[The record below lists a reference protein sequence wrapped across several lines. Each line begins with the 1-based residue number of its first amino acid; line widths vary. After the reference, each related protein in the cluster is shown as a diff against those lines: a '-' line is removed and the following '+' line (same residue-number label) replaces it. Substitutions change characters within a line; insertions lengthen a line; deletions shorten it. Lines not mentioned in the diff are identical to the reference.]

1 MNDYFYQLI
10 VLGKDFDIKEAII
23 SSLKKKIEE
32 IGIDFNHFKIINDAN
47 FDEYT
52 DASPSF
58 CIYLGRKEENK
69 QFADVE
75 LLERVVVDA
84 SLVLPIVQGSLDDF
98 SQCVPKIISTYNGL
112 AISEQD
118 KDLKVEKIVNN
129 ILEAFSL
136 LRKNRRVFISYKR
149 DESTSVAI
157 QLYEALEKNGFD
169 VFLDTHS
176 IRPSEPFQDELWHRM
191 ADSDVVVLLN
201 TSNFLESMWTTK
213 ELAMANKLLLGMI
226 VVSWPDHSIK
236 NHRDAEISFPIQL
249 KANEFNDEGKRL
261 DSNVVDAIIE
271 SVESIRARTLA
282 ARRDN
287 LISNFMKMA
296 KSKGCNPQLDSYKI
310 ISMTKNDEEIVLV
323 PAVGIPNSLNYESS
337 SIFIEEIRNKKYEHI
352 YILFDETC
360 IRDYWLKHLKWLDS
374 SLAVET
380 LSILRVQ
387 KWLTN

>member
-1 MNDYFYQLI
+1 MQ
-10 VLGKDFDIKEAII
+10 EAII
-23 SSLKKKIEE
+23 SSLKNKVKE
-32 IGIDFNHFKIINDAN
+32 IGIDFSHFKIINDEN

-58 CIYLGRKEENK
+58 CIYLGRHDANK
-69 QFADVE
+69 QFADIE
-75 LLERVVVDA
+75 LLEKVVVDA

-98 SQCVPKIISTYNGL
+98 NQCVPKIISTYNGL

-118 KDLKVEKIVNN
+118 KDVKVEKIANN

-136 LRKNRRVFISYKR
+136 LRKNRRIFISYKR
-149 DESTSVAI
+149 DESASIAI

-201 TSNFLESMWTTK
+201 TSNFLGSMWTTQ
-213 ELAMANKLLLGMI
+213 ELATANKLLLGMV
-226 VVSWPDHSIK
+226 VVSWPEHSIK
-236 NHRDAEISFPIQL
+236 DHKDAEISFPIQL
-249 KANEFNDEGKRL
+249 KANDFNDKNERL
-261 DSNVVDAIIE
+261 NGNIVDQIIKN
-271 SVESIRARTLA
+271 VESIRARTLA

-287 LISNFMKMA
+287 LISNFVKIA
-296 KSKGCNPQLDSYKI
+296 KSNGYEPQLDSYKI
-310 ISMTKNDEEIVLV
+310 ITMSKDDEEIVLV

-337 SIFIEEIRNKKYEHI
+337 STLIKEIKKKDYEHI
-352 YILFDETC
+352 CILFDETC
-360 IRDYWLKHLKWLDS
+360 IRDFWLKHLEWLDS
-374 SLAVET
+374 SLTVET

>member
-1 MNDYFYQLI
+1 MKNYCYQLI
-10 VLGKDFDIKEAII
+10 ILGKDFAIKEAII
-23 SSLKKKIEE
+23 SSLKSKVKE
-32 IGIDFNHFKIINDAN
+32 IGIDFSHFKIINDKN
-47 FDEYT
+47 FGEYT

-58 CIYLGRKEENK
+58 CIYLGRNEKNNN
-69 QFADVE
+69 FSDVE
-75 LLERVVVDA
+75 LLEKVVVDA

-98 SQCVPKIISTYNGL
+98 NQCVPSIISTYNGL
-112 AISEQD
+112 AVSEQD
-118 KDLKVEKIVNN
+118 KDVKVEKIVNN

-201 TSNFLESMWTTK
+201 TSNFLESIWTTQ
-213 ELAMANKLLLGMI
+213 ELAMANKLLLGMV
-226 VVSWPDHSIK
+226 VVSWPEHSIK
-236 NHRDAEISFPIQL
+236 DHKDAEISFPIQL
-249 KANEFNDEGKRL
+249 EANDFNDKNERL
-261 DSNVVDAIIE
+261 NDNIVDQIIKN
-271 SVESIRARTLA
+271 VESIRARTLA

-287 LISNFMKMA
+287 LISNFVKIA
-296 KSKGCNPQLDSYKI
+296 KSNGYEPQLDSYKI
-310 ISMTKNDEEIVLV
+310 ISMSKDNEEIVLV

-337 SIFIEEIRNKKYEHI
+337 STLIKEIKKKDYEYI

-360 IRDYWLKHLKWLDS
+360 IRDFWLKHLEWLDS
-374 SLAVET
+374 SLTVET
-380 LSILRVQ
+380 LSILRAQ

>member
-1 MNDYFYQLI
+1 MKSYCYQLI
-10 VLGKDFDIKEAII
+10 ILGKDFDIQEAII
-23 SSLKKKIEE
+23 SSLNDKVKE
-32 IGIDFNHFKIINDAN
+32 IGIDVSHFRIINDKN

-58 CIYLGRKEENK
+58 CIYLGRNEENK

-75 LLERVVVDA
+75 LLQKVVVDA

-98 SQCVPKIISTYNGL
+98 NQCVPKIISTYNGL
-112 AISEQD
+112 AVSEQD
-118 KDLKVEKIVNN
+118 KDIKVEKIANN

-157 QLYEALEKNGFD
+157 QLYEALERSGFD
-169 VFLDTHS
+169 VFLDTHN

-201 TSNFLESMWTTK
+201 TSNFLGSMWTTK
-213 ELAMANKLLLGMI
+213 ELATANKLLLGMV
-226 VVSWPDHSIK
+226 VVSWPEHSIK
-236 NHRDAEISFPIQL
+236 NHKDAEISFPIQL
-249 KANEFNDEGKRL
+249 KANDFNNENERL
-261 DSNVVDAIIE
+261 NNNIVDQIIKN
-271 SVESIRARTLA
+271 VESIRARTLA

-310 ISMTKNDEEIVLV
+310 ISMTKNNEEIVLV

>member
-1 MNDYFYQLI
+1 LI
-10 VLGKDFDIKEAII
+10 VLGKDFGIQEAII
-23 SSLKKKIEE
+23 SSLEDKVKE
-32 IGIDFNHFKIINDAN
+32 IGIDISHFKIINNKN
-47 FDEYT
+47 FEEYT

-58 CIYLGRKEENK
+58 CIYLGRNEEGS

-75 LLERVVVDA
+75 LLKEIVVDA
-84 SLVLPIVQGSLDDF
+84 SLVLPIVQGSLKDF
-98 SQCVPKIISTYNGL
+98 NQCVPNIVSTYNGL
-112 AISEQD
+112 AVSEKD
-118 KDLKVEKIVNN
+118 KDVKVEKIANN

-149 DESTSVAI
+149 DESTSIAI
-157 QLYEALEKNGFD
+157 QLFEALERNGFD

-201 TSNFLESMWTTK
+201 TSNFLGSMWTTQ

-226 VVSWPDHSIK
+226 VISWPDHSIED
-236 NHRDAEISFPIQL
+236 HRDAEISLPMQL
-249 KANEFNDEGKRL
+249 KANDFNNKGKQL
-261 DSNVVDAIIE
+261 DDNVVDIIIGN
-271 SVESIRARTLA
+271 VESIRARTLA

-287 LISNFMKMA
+287 LISNFVKMA
-296 KSKGCNPQLDSYKI
+296 KYEGYKPQLDSYKI
-310 ISMTKNDEEIVLV
+310 ISMTKSNEEIVLV

-337 SIFIEEIRNKKYEHI
+337 SIFIEEIRKKKYKHV

>member
-1 MNDYFYQLI
+1 MKKYCYQLI
-10 VLGKDFDIKEAII
+10 ILGRDFGIKEAII
-23 SSLKKKIEE
+23 SSLKDKTDE
-32 IGIDFNHFKIINDAN
+32 IGIDFSHFKIINVEN

-58 CIYLGRKEENK
+58 CIYLGRYNANK
-69 QFADVE
+69 QFSDVE
-75 LLERVVVDA
+75 LLEKVVVDA

-98 SQCVPKIISTYNGL
+98 NQCIPELISTYNGL
-112 AISEQD
+112 AVSEQD
-118 KDLKVEKIVNN
+118 KDVKVEKIVNN

-149 DESTSVAI
+149 DESTGVAI

-176 IRPSEPFQDELWHRM
+176 IRSSEPFQDELWHRM

-201 TSNFLESMWTTK
+201 TSNFLGSMWTTQ
-213 ELAMANKLLLGMI
+213 ELATANKLLLGMI
-226 VVSWPDHSIK
+226 IVSWPEHSIK
-236 NHRDAEISFPIQL
+236 AHRDAEISFPIQL
-249 KANEFNDEGKRL
+249 KDNDFNDENKRL
-261 DSNVVDAIIE
+261 NGNIVNQIIKN
-271 SVESIRARTLA
+271 VESIRARTLA

-287 LISNFMKMA
+287 LISNFIKIA
-296 KSKGCNPQLDSYKI
+296 KSNGYEPQLDSYKI
-310 ISMTKNDEEIVLV
+310 ISMTKSNEEIVLV

-337 SIFIEEIRNKKYEHI
+337 SSLIKEIKKKDYEHV

-360 IRDYWLKHLKWLDS
+360 IRDFWLKHLKWLDS
-374 SLAVET
+374 SLTVKT
-380 LSILRVQ
+380 LSILGAQ

>member
-112 AISEQD
+112 AVSEQD

-271 SVESIRARTLA
+271 NVESIRARTLA

>member
-1 MNDYFYQLI
+1 MKSYCYQLI
-10 VLGKDFDIKEAII
+10 ILGKDFDIQEDII
-23 SSLKKKIEE
+23 SSLEDKVKE
-32 IGIDFNHFKIINDAN
+32 IGIDFSHFKIINDEN

-58 CIYLGRKEENK
+58 CIYLGRNEENK

-75 LLERVVVDA
+75 LLEKVVVDA

-98 SQCVPKIISTYNGL
+98 NQCVPKIISTYNGL
-112 AISEQD
+112 AVSEQD
-118 KDLKVEKIVNN
+118 KGVKVEKIANN

-157 QLYEALEKNGFD
+157 QLYESLERSGFD
-169 VFLDTHS
+169 VFLDTHN

-201 TSNFLESMWTTK
+201 TSNFLGSMWTTQ
-213 ELAMANKLLLGMI
+213 ELATANKLLLGMV
-226 VVSWPDHSIK
+226 VVSWPEHSIK
-236 NHRDAEISFPIQL
+236 NHKDAEISFPIQL
-249 KANEFNDEGKRL
+249 KASDFNNENERL
-261 DSNVVDAIIE
+261 NNNIVDQIIKN
-271 SVESIRARTLA
+271 VESIRARTLA

-296 KSKGCNPQLDSYKI
+296 KVKGCNPQLDSYKI
-310 ISMTKNDEEIVLV
+310 ISMTKNNEEIVLV

-337 SIFIEEIRNKKYEHI
+337 SVFIEEIRKKKYEHI

-360 IRDYWLKHLKWLDS
+360 IRDYWLNHLKWLDS
-374 SLAVET
+374 SLSVET
-380 LSILRVQ
+380 LSILKVQ
-387 KWLTN
+387 KWLN

>member
-1 MNDYFYQLI
+1 MKNYCYQLI
-10 VLGKDFDIKEAII
+10 ILGKDFDIQEAII
-23 SSLKKKIEE
+23 HSLKQKIEE
-32 IGIDFNHFKIINDAN
+32 IGMDFSHFRIINDEN

-58 CIYLGRKEENK
+58 CIYLGQNEENK

-75 LLERVVVDA
+75 LLEKVVVDA

-98 SQCVPKIISTYNGL
+98 NQCVPKIISTYNGL
-112 AISEQD
+112 AVSEQD
-118 KDLKVEKIVNN
+118 KDVKVEKIANN

-157 QLYEALEKNGFD
+157 QLYEALERSGFD
-169 VFLDTHS
+169 VFLDTHN

-201 TSNFLESMWTTK
+201 TSNFLGSMWTTQ
-213 ELAMANKLLLGMI
+213 ELATANKLLLGMV
-226 VVSWPDHSIK
+226 VVSWPEHSIK
-236 NHRDAEISFPIQL
+236 NHKDAEISFPIQL
-249 KANEFNDEGKRL
+249 KAHDFNNENERL
-261 DSNVVDAIIE
+261 NNNIVDQIIKN
-271 SVESIRARTLA
+271 VESIRARTLA

-337 SIFIEEIRNKKYEHI
+337 SIFIEEIRNKKYEHV

>member
-1 MNDYFYQLI
+1 MKSYCYQLI
-10 VLGKDFDIKEAII
+10 ILGKDFGIKESII
-23 SSLKKKIEE
+23 NSFKAKVEELGIGSS
-32 IGIDFNHFKIINDAN
+32 HFKIINDEN
-47 FDEYT
+47 FDEYI

-58 CIYLGRKEENK
+58 CIYLGRNKENK
-69 QFADVE
+69 HFADVE
-75 LLERVVVDA
+75 LLEKVVVDA
-84 SLVLPIVQGSLDDF
+84 SLVLPIVQGSLDNFD
-98 SQCVPKIISTYNGL
+98 QCVPGIISTYNGL
-112 AISEQD
+112 AVSEQD
-118 KDLKVEKIVNN
+118 KDVKIEKIANN

-157 QLYEALEKNGFD
+157 QLYEALERNGFD
-169 VFLDTHS
+169 VFLDTHN

-201 TSNFLESMWTTK
+201 TSNFLESMWTTQ
-213 ELAMANKLLLGMI
+213 ELATANKLLLGMV
-226 VVSWPDHSIK
+226 VVSWPEHSIK
-236 NHRDAEISFPIQL
+236 NHKDAEISFPIQL
-249 KANEFNDEGKRL
+249 KTNDFNNENERLNNDI
-261 DSNVVDAIIE
+261 VDQIIKN
-271 SVESIRARTLA
+271 VESIRARTLA

-296 KSKGCNPQLDSYKI
+296 KSRSYNPQLDSYKI
-310 ISMTKNDEEIVLV
+310 ISMTKNNKEIVLV

-337 SIFIEEIRNKKYEHI
+337 SIFIEEITNKKYEHV

-387 KWLTN
+387 KWLTI

>member
-1 MNDYFYQLI
+1 MKSYCYQLI
-10 VLGKDFDIKEAII
+10 ILGKDFDIQEAII
-23 SSLKKKIEE
+23 SSLENKVKE
-32 IGIDFNHFKIINDAN
+32 IGIDFSHFKIINDEN

-58 CIYLGRKEENK
+58 CIYLGRNEENK
-69 QFADVE
+69 QFADIE
-75 LLERVVVDA
+75 LLEKVVVDA

-98 SQCVPKIISTYNGL
+98 NQCVPKIISTYNGL
-112 AISEQD
+112 AVSEQD
-118 KDLKVEKIVNN
+118 KGVKVEKIANN

-157 QLYEALEKNGFD
+157 QLYEALERNGFD
-169 VFLDTHS
+169 VFLDTHN

-201 TSNFLESMWTTK
+201 TSNFLGSMWTTQ
-213 ELAMANKLLLGMI
+213 ELATANKLLLGMV
-226 VVSWPDHSIK
+226 VVSWPEHSIK
-236 NHRDAEISFPIQL
+236 NHKDAEISFPIQL
-249 KANEFNDEGKRL
+249 KANDFDNENGRL
-261 DSNVVDAIIE
+261 NNNIVDQIIKN
-271 SVESIRARTLA
+271 VESIRARTLA

-287 LISNFMKMA
+287 LISNFMKIA

-310 ISMTKNDEEIVLV
+310 ISMTKNNEEIVLV

>member
-1 MNDYFYQLI
+1 MKNYCYQLI
-10 VLGKDFDIKEAII
+10 ILGNDFGIQKAII
-23 SSLKKKIEE
+23 NSLKDKVEE
-32 IGIDFNHFKIINDAN
+32 IGINFNHFRIINDKN

-58 CIYLGRKEENK
+58 CIYLGRNEENK
-69 QFADVE
+69 QFADVG
-75 LLERVVVDA
+75 LLEKVVVDA
-84 SLVLPIVQGSLDDF
+84 ALVLPIVQGSLDSF
-98 SQCVPKIISTYNGL
+98 NQCVPEIISTYNGL
-112 AISEQD
+112 AVSEQD
-118 KDLKVEKIVNN
+118 KDVKVEKVANN

-157 QLYEALEKNGFD
+157 QLYEALERSGFD
-169 VFLDTHS
+169 VFLDTHN

-201 TSNFLESMWTTK
+201 TSNFLGSKWTTK
-213 ELAMANKLLLGMI
+213 ELATANKLLLGMV
-226 VVSWPDHSIK
+226 VVSWPEHSIK
-236 NHRDAEISFPIQL
+236 HHKDAEISFPIEL
-249 KANEFNDEGKRL
+249 KANDFNNKNERL
-261 DSNVVDAIIE
+261 NSNVVDEIIKN
-271 SVESIRARTLA
+271 VESIRARTLA

-337 SIFIEEIRNKKYEHI
+337 SIFIEEIRNKKYEHV

>member
-1 MNDYFYQLI
+1 MKKYCYQLI
-10 VLGKDFDIKEAII
+10 ILGKDFDIQEAII
-23 SSLKKKIEE
+23 GTLKDKVKE
-32 IGIDFNHFKIINDAN
+32 IGMDFSHFRIINDEN
-47 FDEYT
+47 FDKYT

-58 CIYLGRKEENK
+58 CIYLGRNEENK

-75 LLERVVVDA
+75 LLEKVVVDA
-84 SLVLPIVQGSLDDF
+84 SLVLPIVQGSLEDF
-98 SQCVPKIISTYNGL
+98 NQCVPKIISTYNGL
-112 AISEQD
+112 AVSEQD
-118 KDLKVEKIVNN
+118 KDVKVEKIANN

-149 DESTSVAI
+149 DESTSAAI
-157 QLYEALEKNGFD
+157 QLYEALERSGFD

-201 TSNFLESMWTTK
+201 TSNFLGSMWTTQ
-213 ELAMANKLLLGMI
+213 ELATANKLLLGI
-226 VVSWPDHSIK
+226 VVVSWPEHSIK
-236 NHRDAEISFPIQL
+236 NHKDAEISFPIQL
-249 KANEFNDEGKRL
+249 KANDFNNKNERL
-261 DSNVVDAIIE
+261 NNNIVDQIIKN
-271 SVESIRARTLA
+271 VESIRARTLA

-337 SIFIEEIRNKKYEHI
+337 SIFIEEIRNKKYEHV

-380 LSILRVQ
+380 LSILRVH

>member
-1 MNDYFYQLI
+1 MKSYGYQLI
-10 VLGKDFDIKEAII
+10 ILGKDFDIQEAII
-23 SSLKKKIEE
+23 SSLEDKVKE
-32 IGIDFNHFKIINDAN
+32 IGIDISHFKIINNKN
-47 FDEYT
+47 FEEYT

-58 CIYLGRKEENK
+58 CIYLGRNEEGS

-75 LLERVVVDA
+75 LLKEIVVDA
-84 SLVLPIVQGSLDDF
+84 SLVLPIVQGSLKDF
-98 SQCVPKIISTYNGL
+98 NQCVPKIISTYNGL
-112 AISEQD
+112 AVSEKD
-118 KDLKVEKIVNN
+118 KDVKVEKIANN

-149 DESTSVAI
+149 DESTSIAI
-157 QLYEALEKNGFD
+157 QLYEALERNGFD

-201 TSNFLESMWTTK
+201 TSNFLGSMWTTQ

-226 VVSWPDHSIK
+226 VISWPDHSIED
-236 NHRDAEISFPIQL
+236 HRDAEISFPMQL
-249 KANEFNDEGKRL
+249 KANDFNNKGKQL
-261 DSNVVDAIIE
+261 DDNVVDIIIGN
-271 SVESIRARTLA
+271 VESIRARTLA

-296 KSKGCNPQLDSYKI
+296 KYEGYKPQLDSYKI
-310 ISMTKNDEEIVLV
+310 ISMTKSNEEIVLV

-337 SIFIEEIRNKKYEHI
+337 SIFIEEIRNKKYEHV

-360 IRDYWLKHLKWLDS
+360 IRDYWLRHLKWLDS

-387 KWLTN
+387 KWLIN

>member
-1 MNDYFYQLI
+1 MKNYCYQLI
-10 VLGKDFDIKEAII
+10 ILGKDFDIQEAII
-23 SSLKKKIEE
+23 SSLEDKVKE
-32 IGIDFNHFKIINDAN
+32 IGIEISHFKIINNKN
-47 FDEYT
+47 FEEYT

-58 CIYLGRKEENK
+58 CIYLGRNEAGS

-75 LLERVVVDA
+75 LLKEIVVDA
-84 SLVLPIVQGSLDDF
+84 SLVLPIVQGSLKDF
-98 SQCVPKIISTYNGL
+98 NQCVPNIISTYNGL
-112 AISEQD
+112 AVSEKD
-118 KDLKVEKIVNN
+118 KDIKVEKIANN

-149 DESTSVAI
+149 DESTSIAI

-201 TSNFLESMWTTK
+201 TSNFLGSMWTTQ

-226 VVSWPDHSIK
+226 VISWPDHSIK
-236 NHRDAEISFPIQL
+236 DHRDAEISFPIQL
-249 KANEFNDEGKRL
+249 KANDFNNKGKQL
-261 DSNVVDAIIE
+261 DDNVVDIIIGN
-271 SVESIRARTLA
+271 VESIRARTLA

-296 KSKGCNPQLDSYKI
+296 KSKGYKPQLDSYKI
-310 ISMTKNDEEIVLV
+310 ISMTKNNEEIVLV

-337 SIFIEEIRNKKYEHI
+337 SIFVEEISKEKYKHV

-374 SLAVET
+374 SLSVET
-380 LSILRVQ
+380 LSILKVQ

>member
-1 MNDYFYQLI
+1 MKNYCYQLI
-10 VLGKDFDIKEAII
+10 ILGRDFDIQEAII
-23 SSLKKKIEE
+23 NSLKDKVEE
-32 IGIDFNHFKIINDAN
+32 IGIDFSHFKIINDEN

-58 CIYLGRKEENK
+58 CIYLGRHDASK
-69 QFADVE
+69 QFTDIE
-75 LLERVVVDA
+75 LLEKIVVDA
-84 SLVLPIVQGSLDDF
+84 SLVLPIVQDSLEDF
-98 SQCVPKIISTYNGL
+98 NQCVPEAISTYNGL
-112 AISEQD
+112 AVSDQD
-118 KDLKVEKIVNN
+118 KDVKVEKIINN

-136 LRKNRRVFISYKR
+136 LRKNRRIFISYKR
-149 DESTSVAI
+149 DESTSIAI
-157 QLYEALEKNGFD
+157 QLYESLEKNGFD

-201 TSNFLESMWTTK
+201 TSNFLGSMWTTQ
-213 ELAMANKLLLGMI
+213 ELAMANKLLLGMV
-226 VVSWPDHSIK
+226 VVSWPEHSIK
-236 NHRDAEISFPIQL
+236 DHKDAEISFPIQL
-249 KANEFNDEGKRL
+249 KANDFNDKNERL
-261 DSNVVDAIIE
+261 NDNIVDQIIKN
-271 SVESIRARTLA
+271 VESIRARTLA

>member
-1 MNDYFYQLI
+1 MKNYCYQLI
-10 VLGKDFDIKEAII
+10 ILGKDFDIKEAII
-23 SSLKKKIEE
+23 SSLKNKVEE
-32 IGIDFNHFKIINDAN
+32 IGIGFSHFKIINDKN

-58 CIYLGRKEENK
+58 CIYLGRHNANK

-75 LLERVVVDA
+75 LLEKVVVDA
-84 SLVLPIVQGSLDDF
+84 ALVLPIVQGSLNDF
-98 SQCVPKIISTYNGL
+98 SQCVPEIISTYNGL
-112 AISEQD
+112 AVSGQD
-118 KDLKVEKIVNN
+118 KDVKVEKIANN

-157 QLYEALEKNGFD
+157 QLYEALERSGFD
-169 VFLDTHS
+169 VFLDTHN

-201 TSNFLESMWTTK
+201 TSNFLGSMWTTQ
-213 ELAMANKLLLGMI
+213 ELATANKLLLGMV
-226 VVSWPDHSIK
+226 VVSWPEHSIK
-236 NHRDAEISFPIQL
+236 NHKDAEISFPIQL
-249 KANEFNDEGKRL
+249 KANDFNNENERL
-261 DSNVVDAIIE
+261 NNDIVDQIIKN
-271 SVESIRARTLA
+271 VESIRARTLA

-287 LISNFMKMA
+287 LISNFMKIA
-296 KSKGCNPQLDSYKI
+296 KSRGYDPQLDSYKI
-310 ISMTKNDEEIVLV
+310 ISMTKNNKEIVLV

-337 SIFIEEIRNKKYEHI
+337 SIFIEEIRNKKYEHV

-387 KWLTN
+387 KWLVN

>member
-1 MNDYFYQLI
+1 MKNYCYQLI
-10 VLGKDFDIKEAII
+10 ILGKDFDIQEAII
-23 SSLKKKIEE
+23 HSLKQKIEE
-32 IGIDFNHFKIINDAN
+32 IGMDFSHFRIINDEN

-58 CIYLGRKEENK
+58 CIYLGRNEENK

-75 LLERVVVDA
+75 LLEKVVVDA
-84 SLVLPIVQGSLDDF
+84 SLVLSIVQGSLDDF
-98 SQCVPKIISTYNGL
+98 NQCVPKIISTYNGL
-112 AISEQD
+112 AVSEQD
-118 KDLKVEKIVNN
+118 KDVKVEKIANN

-157 QLYEALEKNGFD
+157 QLYEALERSGFD
-169 VFLDTHS
+169 VFLDTHN

-201 TSNFLESMWTTK
+201 TSNFLGSMWTTQ
-213 ELAMANKLLLGMI
+213 ELATANKLLLGMV
-226 VVSWPDHSIK
+226 VVSWPEHSIK
-236 NHRDAEISFPIQL
+236 NHKDAEISFPIQL
-249 KANEFNDEGKRL
+249 KAHDFNNENERL
-261 DSNVVDAIIE
+261 NNNIVDQIIKN
-271 SVESIRARTLA
+271 VESIRARTLA

-337 SIFIEEIRNKKYEHI
+337 SIFIEKIRNKKYEHV

>member
-1 MNDYFYQLI
+1 MKSYCYQLI
-10 VLGKDFDIKEAII
+10 VLGKDFGIQEAII
-23 SSLKKKIEE
+23 SSLEDKVKE
-32 IGIDFNHFKIINDAN
+32 IGIDISHFKIINNKN
-47 FDEYT
+47 FEEYT

-58 CIYLGRKEENK
+58 CIYLGRNEEGS

-75 LLERVVVDA
+75 LLKEIVVDA
-84 SLVLPIVQGSLDDF
+84 SLVLPIVQGSLKDF
-98 SQCVPKIISTYNGL
+98 NQCVPNIISTYNGL
-112 AISEQD
+112 AVSEKD
-118 KDLKVEKIVNN
+118 KDVKVEKIANN

-149 DESTSVAI
+149 DESTSIAI
-157 QLYEALEKNGFD
+157 QLFEALERNGFD

-201 TSNFLESMWTTK
+201 TSNFLGSMWTTQ

-226 VVSWPDHSIK
+226 VISWPDHSIED
-236 NHRDAEISFPIQL
+236 HRDAEISLPMQL
-249 KANEFNDEGKRL
+249 KANDFNNKGKQL
-261 DSNVVDAIIE
+261 DDNVVDIIIGN
-271 SVESIRARTLA
+271 VESIRARTLA

-296 KSKGCNPQLDSYKI
+296 KYEGYKPQLDSYKI
-310 ISMTKNDEEIVLV
+310 ISMTKSNEEIVLV

-337 SIFIEEIRNKKYEHI
+337 SIFIEEIRKEKYKHV

>member
-1 MNDYFYQLI
+1 M
-10 VLGKDFDIKEAII
+10 
-23 SSLKKKIEE
+23 
-32 IGIDFNHFKIINDAN
+32 
-47 FDEYT
+47 
-52 DASPSF
+52 
-58 CIYLGRKEENK
+58 
-69 QFADVE
+69 
-75 LLERVVVDA
+75 
-84 SLVLPIVQGSLDDF
+84 
-98 SQCVPKIISTYNGL
+98 
-112 AISEQD
+112 
-118 KDLKVEKIVNN
+118 
-129 ILEAFSL
+129 
-136 LRKNRRVFISYKR
+136 
-149 DESTSVAI
+149 
-157 QLYEALEKNGFD
+157 YEALERSGFD
-169 VFLDTHS
+169 VFLDTHN

-201 TSNFLESMWTTK
+201 TSNFLGSKWTTE
-213 ELAMANKLLLGMI
+213 ELARANKLLLGMV
-226 VVSWPDHSIK
+226 VVSWPEHSIK
-236 NHRDAEISFPIQL
+236 NHKDAEISFPIQL
-249 KANEFNDEGKRL
+249 KASDFDNENERL
-261 DSNVVDAIIE
+261 NNNIVDQIIKN
-271 SVESIRARTLA
+271 VESIRARTLA

>member
-271 SVESIRARTLA
+271 NVESIRARTLA

>member
-1 MNDYFYQLI
+1 MKSYCYQLI
-10 VLGKDFDIKEAII
+10 ILGKDFDIQEDII
-23 SSLKKKIEE
+23 SSLEDKVKE
-32 IGIDFNHFKIINDAN
+32 IGIDFSHFKIINDEN

-58 CIYLGRKEENK
+58 CIYLGRNEVEK

-75 LLERVVVDA
+75 LLKKIVVDA
-84 SLVLPIVQGSLDDF
+84 SLVLPIVQGSLEDF
-98 SQCVPKIISTYNGL
+98 NQCVPKIISTYNGL
-112 AISEQD
+112 AVSEQD
-118 KDLKVEKIVNN
+118 KDVKVEKIANN

-157 QLYEALEKNGFD
+157 QLYEALERSGFD

-236 NHRDAEISFPIQL
+236 DHRDAEISFPIQL
-249 KANEFNDEGKRL
+249 KANDFNYEGKQL
-261 DSNVVDAIIE
+261 DDNVVDTIIGN
-271 SVESIRARTLA
+271 VESIRARTLA

-296 KSKGCNPQLDSYKI
+296 KFRGYAPQLDSYKI
-310 ISMTKNDEEIVLV
+310 ISMTKNNEEIVLV

-337 SIFIEEIRNKKYEHI
+337 SVFIEEIRKKKYEHV

-360 IRDYWLKHLKWLDS
+360 IRDYWLNHLKWLDS
-374 SLAVET
+374 SLSVET
-380 LSILRVQ
+380 LSILKVQ
-387 KWLTN
+387 KWLN